1 MSLLST
7 KMSSDFSSEAEKTNF
22 ENRHFLSSF
31 FSNEAYIAAQEF
43 LDANN
48 LPPMYLD
55 EVSTVYAYVNVLY
68 IYYVH
73 MYVCMHV
80 MMSPP

>member
-1 MSLLST
+1 MYYC
-7 KMSSDFSSEAEKTNF
+7 MY
-22 ENRHFLSSF
+22 SF
-31 FSNEAYIAAQEF
+31 FCWFLNLFACFVAADPYIAAQEF